1 MKPGVIYV
9 IECAGNGK
17 RYVGST
23 SRRPNQRR
31 LEHLHHLR
39 AGKHHS
45 KRLQRCF
52 NKYGEDAL
60 SFSVVET
67 VEDLNMLLP
76 REQFHIWRAEGDCLN
91 SADVSDSVHCARIAN
106 TGRIQDADERARRSA
121 SLLAAVASGTKK
133 PRAWTDEQRTQHSII
148 LTGRK
153 MPAVKNSTRE
163 NISKALKGRAPSI
176 AGNTRSVAVRTE
188 FIADELGG
196 WLEMRAAGLSYRE
209 IERRT
214 GRSRRMLER
223 ECSKA
228 ANEART
234 PETTERQEIPAQ

>member
-17 RYVGST
+17 RYIGST

-45 KRLQRCF
+45 RRLQRCF

-76 REQFHIWRAEGDCLN
+76 REQFHIWRAAGVCLN

-106 TGRIQDADERARRSA
+106 TGRVQGIDERARRSA
-121 SLLAAVASGTKK
+121 ALLAAVASGTKK
-133 PRAWTDEQRTQHSII
+133 PRAWTDAQRVEHSKI

-153 MPAVKNSTRE
+153 MPAVKDSTRK
-163 NISKALKGRAPSI
+163 NISKALTGREPSWAGI
-176 AGNTRSVAVRTE
+176 ASSVAIRTA
-188 FIADELGG
+188 FIAEELPV
-196 WLEMRAAGLSYRE
+196 WLEMRAQGMSFRE

-223 ECSKA
+223 ECSRA
-228 ANEART
+228 ADETRT
-234 PETTERQEIPAQ
+234 PETTERQKIPS

>member
-9 IECAGNGK
+9 IECTGNGK

-23 SRRPNQRR
+23 SRKPNQRR

-45 KRLQRCF
+45 RQLQRCF
-52 NKYGEDAL
+52 NKYGEEAL

-76 REQFHIWRAEGDCLN
+76 REQFHIWRAAGVCLN

-106 TGRIQDADERARRSA
+106 TGRIQGIDERARRSTA
-121 SLLAAVASGTKK
+121 LLAAVASGTKK
-133 PRAWTDEQRTQHSII
+133 PRGWTDAQRVEHSKI

-153 MPAVKNSTRE
+153 MPAVTDSTRK
-163 NISKALKGRAPSI
+163 NISKALTGREPSWAGI
-176 AGNTRSVAVRTE
+176 ASSVATRTA
-188 FIADELGG
+188 FIAEELPV
-196 WLEMRAAGLSYRE
+196 WLEMRAQGMSFRE
-209 IERRT
+209 IEKRT

-223 ECSKA
+223 ECSRA
-228 ANEART
+228 ADETRT
-234 PETTERQEIPAQ
+234 PEATERQEIPS

>member
-9 IECAGNGK
+9 IECTVNGK

-23 SRRPNQRR
+23 SRKPNQRR

-52 NKYGEDAL
+52 NKYGEEAL

-76 REQFHIWRAEGDCLN
+76 REQFHIWRAAGVCLN

-106 TGRIQDADERARRSA
+106 TGRVQGVDERARRSA
-121 SLLAAVASGTKK
+121 ALLAAVAAGTKK
-133 PRAWTDEQRTQHSII
+133 PRAWTAEQRVEHSKI

-153 MPAVKNSTRE
+153 MPAVKDSTRE
-163 NISKALKGRAPSI
+163 NISKALKGREPSWAGI
-176 AGNTRSVAVRTE
+176 ASSVGARTA
-188 FIADELGG
+188 FIAEELPV
-196 WLEMRAAGLSYRE
+196 WLEMRAQGMSYRE
-209 IERRT
+209 IEKRT

-223 ECSKA
+223 ECSRA
-228 ANEART
+228 ADETRT
-234 PETTERQEIPAQ
+234 PEATERQKIPA